1 MTNRLSKAILQHI
14 AAQDDLLRMYSFY
27 RRERH
32 DEIARIFYVDHQFGS
47 AVRRDCTNRAELL
60 TTVRH
65 KGLKSYLDGF
75 SHNPSSEGFR
85 NSFSLCE
92 VHSYNL
98 WITLLLRRE
107 NDD

>member
-1 MTNRLSKAILQHI
+1 MVPGVGSLRFRKNSTEDHSVANVVSCARLFRVVRMTNRLSKAILQHI
-14 AAQDDLLRMYSFY
+14 ATQDDLLRMYSFY

-65 KGLKSYLDGF
+65 KGL
-75 SHNPSSEGFR
+75 
-85 NSFSLCE
+85 
-92 VHSYNL
+92 
-98 WITLLLRRE
+98 
-107 NDD
+107 